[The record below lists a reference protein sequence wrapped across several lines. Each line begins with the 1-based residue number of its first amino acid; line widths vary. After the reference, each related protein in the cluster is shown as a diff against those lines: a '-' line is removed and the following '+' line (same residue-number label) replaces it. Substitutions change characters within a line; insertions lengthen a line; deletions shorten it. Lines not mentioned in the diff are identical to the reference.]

1 FLGFGAIVL
10 CCRVLLTQRKFIYH
24 YKNVRWA
31 RGRNE
36 TYLCFVVKKR
46 NSPDSLSFD
55 FGHLRNRSGCH
66 VELLFLSYLGVL
78 CPGFLGSGVDGIR
91 VAYAITWFCSWSPCS
106 NCAHR
111 LSRFMSQMPNL
122 RLRIFVSRL
131 YFCDEEDSQ
140 EREGLRCLQR
150 AGVQV
155 SIMTYKVIAATTSSQ
170 ATHRKRKQEMEEALL
185 THGSI
190 FSTVGKPSSLVEKG
204 LLRLGTAFTRTL
216 SDCPGNY
223 SESCSRDQSCS
234 KQAAELKS
242 KMATEVEYESVLCV
256 KPDVNVYRIP
266 PRASNR
272 AVRAADW
279 KLDAPDWMGRMRVT
293 ARGKIAYIKLED
305 KISGELFAQAPVE
318 QYPGIAIETVSD
330 SSRYF
335 VLRIQDDSGR
345 SAFIGI
351 GFGDR
356 GDAFDFNVALQDH
369 FKWVKQDNEFSKQ
382 AQTPDLGPKL
392 DLGFKEGQTITL
404 NIGQSKK
411 REKSRPQSSGG
422 LGLLPPP
429 PSGKIAP
436 PPSATPT
443 NNNIEPSTCS
453 SNIGCLLD
461 LDSNDSNTLVEP
473 APPSTNADLWGE
485 FTSDRVKA
493 Q

>member
-1 FLGFGAIVL
+1 
-10 CCRVLLTQRKFIYH
+10 
-24 YKNVRWA
+24 
-31 RGRNE
+31 
-36 TYLCFVVKKR
+36 
-46 NSPDSLSFD
+46 
-55 FGHLRNRSGCH
+55 
-66 VELLFLSYLGVL
+66 
-78 CPGFLGSGVDGIR
+78 
-91 VAYAITWFCSWSPCS
+91 
-106 NCAHR
+106 
-111 LSRFMSQMPNL
+111 M
-122 RLRIFVSRL
+122 
-131 YFCDEEDSQ
+131 
-140 EREGLRCLQR
+140 
-150 AGVQV
+150 
-155 SIMTYKVIAATTSSQ
+155 AA
-170 ATHRKRKQEMEEALL
+170 
-185 THGSI
+185 
-190 FSTVGKPSSLVEKG
+190 
-204 LLRLGTAFTRTL
+204 
-216 SDCPGNY
+216 
-223 SESCSRDQSCS
+223 
-234 KQAAELKS
+234 
-242 KMATEVEYESVLCV
+242 EVEYESVLCV

-279 KLDAPDWMGRMRVT
+279 KLDAPDWTGRMRVT
-293 ARGKIAYIKLED
+293 ARGKVAYIKLED

-318 QYPGIAIETVSD
+318 QYPGIAVETVSD

-369 FKWVKQDNEFSKQ
+369 FKWVKQDNELSKQ

-436 PPSATPT
+436 PPSATST
-443 NNNIEPSTCS
+443 NNNTEPLTSG

-461 LDSNDSNTLVEP
+461 LDSNDSNTLVQP
-473 APPSTNADLWGE
+473 TPPSTNADLWGD
-485 FTSDRVKA
+485 FTSDSLSSQPSKPESASTNWV
-493 Q
+493 QF